1 MEIKEDTA
9 SIEEFYGC
17 IKADFANQY
26 LGGGSLMTG
35 CVQEEIMFANHPQLF
50 TSQLL
55 CQIMAPNEAIHLIGF
70 KKYSKNRGYGHTVT
84 YDGQEDYKYKYD
96 ENNVAMQYITAIDA
110 VCYAM

>member
-55 CQIMAPNEAIHLIGF
+55 C
-70 KKYSKNRGYGHTVT
+70 
-84 YDGQEDYKYKYD
+84 
-96 ENNVAMQYITAIDA
+96 
-110 VCYAM
+110 